1 MKMNQLRKGIAVGTD
16 DYSKVIYDKCYF
28 VDKTSLIKD
37 VFAQNKSE
45 VLLISRPRRFG
56 KTLTMSMFYH
66 FLSINHNKPEDLS
79 SHVELFKDTKIF
91 ADQEF
96 CQKFMGQY
104 PVIFLSLKNVEGL
117 TFEGAFI
124 ELAKVVFELASKFT
138 FLIESKNLSNLE
150 KEQYVK
156 LIDTKLQESLP
167 TVQTSSLIKSSLLQ
181 LTQLLYKHYNKKAIV
196 LIDEYDVPLAKAS
209 VRGYYNQMV
218 DVIRGM
224 LGSVLKTNTCLEKAV
239 LTGCLRVSKESIF
252 TGLNNISVNT
262 VFSRDVELA
271 TGVGFT
277 KDETIDML
285 DYYGLSS
292 FNNIVKEWYDGY
304 NFANHEMF
312 CAWDVVKFCAEAI
325 RLENCQ
331 DMIPQN
337 YWVNTSSNDLI
348 NQFLGFLTEK
358 DAQDMQT
365 LVDGGTISK
374 KIRETLNH
382 EDLKEHQS
390 DDFWSMLLYTGY
402 LTVVKPSDFDVASSE
417 LQLTIPNKSI
427 RSCFIEKIQEFFTH
441 DKTQVQKANT
451 ILTCIFNADAKQ
463 LRLAINDALAK
474 FISFRDVST
483 NAPKEYYYHGFL
495 NGVFSTQTGHLMNY
509 ASNQES
515 GDGYPDITFSSIDER
530 ISVVLEL
537 KYTKDKK
544 LCLQEAQAALAQ
556 IEAKNY
562 CENLVIPGIT
572 QKIYAYG
579 ISFNKKSCLV
589 LFKEYAIDVKDSQI
603 G

>member
-16 DYSKVIYDKCYF
+16 DYSKVIYDNCYF

-79 SHVELFKDTKIF
+79 SHVELFKDTQIYQ
-91 ADQEF
+91 DREF
-96 CQKFMGQY
+96 CQQYMGHY
-104 PVIFLSLKNVEGL
+104 PVIFLSLKSVEGIN
-117 TFEGAFI
+117 FETAYQKLAEIIYGLVDSQFRFLLQSN
-124 ELAKVVFELASKFT
+124 ELSDGNKRDLQY
-138 FLIESKNLSNLE
+138 LLDLDNLE
-150 KEQYVK
+150 KVSSSVK
-156 LIDTKLQESLP
+156 LQFSLQ
-167 TVQTSSLIKSSLLQ
+167 K
-181 LTQLLYKHYNKKAIV
+181 LTQFLYQHYGKKAIV

-224 LGSVLKTNTCLEKAV
+224 LGNVLKTNTYLEKAV

-331 DMIPQN
+331 DMLPQN
-337 YWVNTSSNDLI
+337 YWINTSSNDLI
-348 NQFLGFLTEK
+348 YQFLGYLTK
-358 DAQDMQT
+358 QDAVDMQT

-374 KIRETLNH
+374 KIRETLNY
-382 EDLKEHQS
+382 EDLKQHES

-402 LTVVKPSDFDVASSE
+402 LTVAGHSNFDVASSE
-417 LQLTIPNKSI
+417 LNLRIPNKSI
-427 RSCFIEKIQEFFTH
+427 RNCFKEKIQDYFT
-441 DKTQVQKANT
+441 KAPTQVQKAT
-451 ILTCIFNADAKQ
+451 KILQSIFNADAEQ
-463 LRLAINDALAK
+463 LRVDIEDALAK
-474 FISFRDVST
+474 FISVRDFST
-483 NAPKEYYYHGFL
+483 KAPKEYYYHGFL
-495 NGVFSTQTGHLMNY
+495 NSVFSTQCEHLRNY
-509 ASNQES
+509 ASNQEA
-515 GDGYPDITFSSIDER
+515 GNGYSDITFLSKDSLLG
-530 ISVVLEL
+530 VVLEL
-537 KYTKDKK
+537 KYTDDENELIPTAK
-544 LCLQEAQAALAQ
+544 AALKQ
-556 IEAKNY
+556 IDEKHYIEAFKKNGFT
-562 CENLVIPGIT
+562 EKV
-572 QKIYAYG
+572 YALG
-579 ISFNKKSCLV
+579 LSFSKKSCAV
-589 LFKEYAIDVKDSQI
+589 SFKEFKIDVED
-603 G
+603 

>member
-1 MKMNQLRKGIAVGTD
+1 MNQLRKGIAAGTD

-79 SHVELFKDTKIF
+79 SHVELFKDTQIYQ
-91 ADQEF
+91 DREF
-96 CQKFMGQY
+96 CQQYMGHY
-104 PVIFLSLKNVEGL
+104 PVIFLSLKSVEGIN
-117 TFEGAFI
+117 FETAYQKLAEIIYGLVDSQFRFLLQSN
-124 ELAKVVFELASKFT
+124 ELSDGNKRDLQY
-138 FLIESKNLSNLE
+138 LLDLDNLE
-150 KEQYVK
+150 KVSSSVK
-156 LIDTKLQESLP
+156 LQFSLQ
-167 TVQTSSLIKSSLLQ
+167 K
-181 LTQLLYKHYNKKAIV
+181 LTQFLYQHYGKKAIV

-224 LGSVLKTNTCLEKAV
+224 LGNVLKTNTYLKKAV

-262 VFSRDVELA
+262 VFSRDVVLA

-337 YWVNTSSNDLI
+337 YWINTSSNDLI
-348 NQFLGFLTEK
+348 YQFLGYLTEQ
-358 DAQDMQT
+358 DAVDMQT

-374 KIRETLNH
+374 KIRETLNY
-382 EDLKEHQS
+382 EDLKQHES

-402 LTVVKPSDFDVASSE
+402 LTVAGHSNFDVASSE
-417 LQLTIPNKSI
+417 LNLRIPNKSI
-427 RSCFIEKIQEFFTH
+427 RNCFKEKIQDYFT
-441 DKTQVQKANT
+441 KAPTQVQKAAR
-451 ILTCIFNADAKQ
+451 ILECIFNADPKQ

-483 NAPKEYYYHGFL
+483 SAPKEYYYHGFL
-495 NGVFSTQTGHLMNY
+495 NGVFSTQTEHLMNY
-509 ASNQES
+509 VSNPEA
-515 GDGYPDITFSSIDER
+515 GNGYADIIFLSKDSLLG
-530 ISVVLEL
+530 VVLEL
-537 KYTKDKK
+537 KYTADGNELVPTAKV
-544 LCLQEAQAALAQ
+544 ALKQ
-556 IEAKNY
+556 IEEKRYVEVFKKN
-562 CENLVIPGIT
+562 GIT
-572 QKIYAYG
+572 EKVHAFG
-579 ISFNKKSCLV
+579 ISFNHKSCFAA
-589 LFKEYAIDVKDSQI
+589 FKEYQI
-603 G
+603 ETES

>member
-1 MKMNQLRKGIAVGTD
+1 MNQLRKGIAVGTD
-16 DYSKVIYDKCYF
+16 DYSKVIYDNCYF

-56 KTLTMSMFYH
+56 KTLTISMFYH

-79 SHVELFKDTKIF
+79 SHVELFKDTQIYQ
-91 ADQEF
+91 DREF
-96 CQKFMGQY
+96 CQQYMGHY
-104 PVIFLSLKNVEGL
+104 PVIFLSLKSVEGIN
-117 TFEGAFI
+117 FETAYQKLAEIIYGLVDSQFRFLLQSN
-124 ELAKVVFELASKFT
+124 ELSDGNKRDLQY
-138 FLIESKNLSNLE
+138 LLDLDNLE
-150 KEQYVK
+150 KVSSSVK
-156 LIDTKLQESLP
+156 LQFSLQ
-167 TVQTSSLIKSSLLQ
+167 K
-181 LTQLLYKHYNKKAIV
+181 LTQFLYQHYGKKAIV

-224 LGSVLKTNTCLEKAV
+224 LGNVLKTNTYLEKAV

-262 VFSRDVELA
+262 VFSRDEELA

-304 NFANHEMF
+304 NLANHEMF

-331 DMIPQN
+331 DMLPQN
-337 YWVNTSSNDLI
+337 YWINTSSNDLI
-348 NQFLGFLTEK
+348 YQFLGYLTK
-358 DAQDMQT
+358 QDAVDMQT

-382 EDLKEHQS
+382 EDLKEHRS

-402 LTVVKPSDFDVASSE
+402 LTVAGHSNFDVASSE
-417 LQLTIPNKSI
+417 LNLRIPNKSI
-427 RSCFIEKIQEFFTH
+427 RNCFKEKIQDYFT
-441 DKTQVQKANT
+441 KAPTQVQKAAR
-451 ILTCIFNADAKQ
+451 ILECIFNADPKQ

-483 NAPKEYYYHGFL
+483 SAPKEYYYHGFL
-495 NGVFSTQTGHLMNY
+495 NGVFSTQTEHLMNY
-509 ASNQES
+509 VSNPEA
-515 GDGYPDITFSSIDER
+515 GNGYADIIFLSKDSLLG
-530 ISVVLEL
+530 VVLEL
-537 KYTKDKK
+537 KYTADGNELVPTAKV
-544 LCLQEAQAALAQ
+544 ALKQ
-556 IEAKNY
+556 IEEKRYVEVFKKN
-562 CENLVIPGIT
+562 GIT
-572 QKIYAYG
+572 EKVHAFG
-579 ISFNKKSCLV
+579 ISFNHKSCFAA
-589 LFKEYAIDVKDSQI
+589 FKEYQI
-603 G
+603 ETES

>member
-1 MKMNQLRKGIAVGTD
+1 MNQLRKGIAAGTD

-66 FLSINHNKPEDLS
+66 FLSINYNKPEDLS

-96 CQKFMGQY
+96 CQQYMGHY
-104 PVIFLSLKNVEGL
+104 PVIFLSLKSVEGIN
-117 TFEGAFI
+117 FETAYQK
-124 ELAKVVFELASKFT
+124 LAEVIYGLVDSQFR
-138 FLIESKNLSNLE
+138 FLLQSNKLSDGNKRDLQYLLDLDNLE
-150 KEQYVK
+150 KVSSSVK
-156 LIDTKLQESLP
+156 LQFSLQ
-167 TVQTSSLIKSSLLQ
+167 K
-181 LTQLLYKHYNKKAIV
+181 LTQFLYQHYGKKAIV

-224 LGSVLKTNTCLEKAV
+224 LGNVLKTNTYLKKAV

-331 DMIPQN
+331 DMLPQN
-337 YWVNTSSNDLI
+337 YWINTSSNDLI
-348 NQFLGFLTEK
+348 YQFLGYLTK
-358 DAQDMQT
+358 QDAVDMQT

-382 EDLKEHQS
+382 EDLKEHRS

-402 LTVVKPSDFDVASSE
+402 LTVAGHSNFDVASSE
-417 LQLTIPNKSI
+417 LNLRIPNKSI
-427 RSCFIEKIQEFFTH
+427 RNCFKEKIQDYFT
-441 DKTQVQKANT
+441 KAPTQVQKAAR
-451 ILTCIFNADAKQ
+451 ILECIFNADPKQ

-483 NAPKEYYYHGFL
+483 SAPKEYYYHGFL
-495 NGVFSTQTGHLMNY
+495 NGVFSTQTEHLMNY
-509 ASNQES
+509 VSNPEA
-515 GDGYPDITFSSIDER
+515 GNGYADIIFLSKDSLLG
-530 ISVVLEL
+530 VVLEL
-537 KYTKDKK
+537 KYTADGNELVPTAKV
-544 LCLQEAQAALAQ
+544 ALKQ
-556 IEAKNY
+556 IEEKRYVEVFKKN
-562 CENLVIPGIT
+562 GIT
-572 QKIYAYG
+572 EKVHAFG
-579 ISFNKKSCLV
+579 ISFNHKSCFAA
-589 LFKEYAIDVKDSQI
+589 FKEYQI
-603 G
+603 ETES

>member
-1 MKMNQLRKGIAVGTD
+1 MNQLRKGIAAGTD

-96 CQKFMGQY
+96 CQQYMGHY
-104 PVIFLSLKNVEGL
+104 PVIFLSLKSVEGIN
-117 TFEGAFI
+117 FETAYQKLAEIIYGLVDSQFRFLLQSN
-124 ELAKVVFELASKFT
+124 ELSDGNKRDLQY
-138 FLIESKNLSNLE
+138 LLDLDNLE
-150 KEQYVK
+150 KVSSSVK
-156 LIDTKLQESLP
+156 LQFSLQ
-167 TVQTSSLIKSSLLQ
+167 K
-181 LTQLLYKHYNKKAIV
+181 LTQFLYQHYGKKAIV

-209 VRGYYNQMV
+209 VHGYYAQMV

-224 LGSVLKTNTCLEKAV
+224 LGNVLKTNTYLKKAV

-304 NFANHEMF
+304 NLANHEMF

-331 DMIPQN
+331 DMLPQN
-337 YWVNTSSNDLI
+337 YWINTSSNDLI
-348 NQFLGFLTEK
+348 YQFLGYLTK
-358 DAQDMQT
+358 QDAVDMQT

-374 KIRETLNH
+374 KIRETLNY
-382 EDLKEHQS
+382 EDLKQHES

-402 LTVVKPSDFDVASSE
+402 LTVAGHSNFDVASSE
-417 LQLTIPNKSI
+417 LNLRIPNKSI
-427 RSCFIEKIQEFFTH
+427 RNCFKEKIQDYFT
-441 DKTQVQKANT
+441 KAPPQVQKAAK
-451 ILTCIFNADAKQ
+451 ILQSVFNADAEQ
-463 LRLAINDALAK
+463 LRVDIEDALAK
-474 FISFRDVST
+474 FISVRDFST
-483 NAPKEYYYHGFL
+483 NAPKEYYYHAFL
-495 NGVFSTQTGHLMNY
+495 NGVFSTQEGVFKRYT
-509 ASNQES
+509 SNQEA
-515 GDGYPDITFSSIDER
+515 GNGYSDITILSKDSRTGYI
-530 ISVVLEL
+530 LEL
-537 KYTKDKK
+537 KYTNDENYLVKESKK
-544 LCLQEAQAALAQ
+544 ALTQ
-556 IEAKNY
+556 IEEQKY
-562 CENLVIPGIT
+562 LEPFRLRGIT
-572 QKIYAYG
+572 KKVYG
-579 ISFNKKSCLV
+579 FGICFSGKSCFV
-589 LFKEYAIDVKDSQI
+589 SVKEYLINIDNEE
-603 G
+603 

>member
-1 MKMNQLRKGIAVGTD
+1 MNQLRKGIAAGTD

-96 CQKFMGQY
+96 CQQYMGHY
-104 PVIFLSLKNVEGL
+104 PVIFLSLKSVEGIN
-117 TFEGAFI
+117 FETAYQKLAEIIYGLVDSQFRFLLQSN
-124 ELAKVVFELASKFT
+124 ELSDGNKRDLQY
-138 FLIESKNLSNLE
+138 LLDLDNLE
-150 KEQYVK
+150 KVSSSVK
-156 LIDTKLQESLP
+156 LQFSLQ
-167 TVQTSSLIKSSLLQ
+167 K
-181 LTQLLYKHYNKKAIV
+181 LTQFLYQHYGKKAIV

-224 LGSVLKTNTCLEKAV
+224 LGNVLKTNTYLKKAV

-304 NFANHEMF
+304 NLANHEMF

-331 DMIPQN
+331 DMLPQN
-337 YWVNTSSNDLI
+337 YWINTSSNDLI
-348 NQFLGFLTEK
+348 YQFLGYLTK
-358 DAQDMQT
+358 QDAVDMQT

-374 KIRETLNH
+374 KIRETLNY
-382 EDLKEHQS
+382 EDLKQHES

-402 LTVVKPSDFDVASSE
+402 LTVAGHSNFDVASSE
-417 LQLTIPNKSI
+417 LNLRIPNKSI
-427 RSCFIEKIQEFFTH
+427 RNCFKEKIQDYFT
-441 DKTQVQKANT
+441 KAPTQVQKAAR
-451 ILTCIFNADAKQ
+451 ILECIFNADPKQ

-483 NAPKEYYYHGFL
+483 SAPKEYYYHGFL
-495 NGVFSTQTGHLMNY
+495 NGVFSTQTEHLMNY
-509 ASNQES
+509 VSNPEA
-515 GDGYPDITFSSIDER
+515 GNGYADIIFLSKDSLLG
-530 ISVVLEL
+530 VVLEL
-537 KYTKDKK
+537 KYTADGNELVPTAKV
-544 LCLQEAQAALAQ
+544 ALKQ
-556 IEAKNY
+556 IEEKRYVEVFKKN
-562 CENLVIPGIT
+562 GIT
-572 QKIYAYG
+572 EKVHAFG
-579 ISFNKKSCLV
+579 ISFNHKSCFAA
-589 LFKEYAIDVKDSQI
+589 FKEYQI
-603 G
+603 ETES

>member
-1 MKMNQLRKGIAVGTD
+1 MNQLRKRIAIGID
-16 DYSKVIYDKCYF
+16 DYSKIIDNKGYF
-28 VDKTSLIKD
+28 VDKTSLIKS
-37 VFAQNKSE
+37 VFAKNINE

-66 FLSINHNKPEDLS
+66 FLSIKHDNPNDLTRQQ
-79 SHVELFKDTKIF
+79 ELFKDTQIYQ
-91 ADQEF
+91 DTEF
-96 CQKFMGQY
+96 CQQYMGHY
-104 PVIFLSLKNVEGL
+104 PVIFLSLKSVEGIN
-117 TFEGAFI
+117 FETAYQKLAEIIYGLVDSQFRFLLQSN
-124 ELAKVVFELASKFT
+124 ELSDGNKRDLQY
-138 FLIESKNLSNLE
+138 LLDLDNLE
-150 KEQYVK
+150 KVSSSVK
-156 LIDTKLQESLP
+156 LQFSLQKL
-167 TVQTSSLIKSSLLQ
+167 TRF
-181 LTQLLYKHYNKKAIV
+181 LYQHYGKKAIV

-209 VRGYYNQMV
+209 VRGYYNQMI

-224 LGSVLKTNTCLEKAV
+224 LGSVLKTNTYLEKAV

-292 FNNIVKEWYDGY
+292 FNNTVKEWYDGY

-312 CAWDVVKFCAEAI
+312 CAWDVVKFCSEAI
-325 RLENCQ
+325 NLADSQ
-331 DMIPQN
+331 KMLPQN

-358 DAQDMQT
+358 DAEDMQT

-382 EDLKEHQS
+382 EDLKEHRS

-427 RSCFIEKIQEFFTH
+427 RSCFIEKIQDYFT
-441 DKTQVQKANT
+441 KAPTQVQKAAR
-451 ILTCIFNADAKQ
+451 ILECIFNADPEQ

-474 FISFRDVST
+474 FVSFRDIST
-483 NAPKEYYYHGFL
+483 KAPKEYYYHGFL
-495 NGVFSTQTGHLMNY
+495 NGVFSTQCEHLKNY
-509 ASNQES
+509 ASNQEA
-515 GDGYPDITFSSIDER
+515 GNGYSDITFLSKDSYLG
-530 ISVVLEL
+530 VVLEL
-537 KYTKDKK
+537 KYTDDENELIPTAK
-544 LCLQEAQAALAQ
+544 AALKQ
-556 IEAKNY
+556 IDDKHYIEAFKKNGFT
-562 CENLVIPGIT
+562 EKV
-572 QKIYAYG
+572 YALG
-579 ISFNKKSCLV
+579 LSFSKKSCAV
-589 LFKEYAIDVKDSQI
+589 SFKEFKIEVED
-603 G
+603 

>member
-1 MKMNQLRKGIAVGTD
+1 MNQLRKGIAVGTD

-167 TVQTSSLIKSSLLQ
+167 TVQTNSLIKSSLLQ

-271 TGVGFT
+271 TGIGFT

-304 NFANHEMF
+304 NFANYEMF
-312 CAWDVVKFCAEAI
+312 CAWDVVNFCSEAI
-325 RLENCQ
+325 NLADSQ
-331 DMIPQN
+331 KMLPQN

-348 NQFLGFLTEK
+348 NQFLGLLTKK
-358 DAQDMQT
+358 DAEDMQT
-365 LVDGGTISK
+365 LVDGGTVSK
-374 KIRETLNH
+374 KIREILNH
-382 EDLKEHQS
+382 EDLKEHRS

-463 LRLAINDALAK
+463 LRLAINNALAK

-515 GDGYPDITFSSIDER
+515 GEGYPDITFSSIDER

-544 LCLQEAQAALAQ
+544 LCLQEAQVALAQ

-562 CENLVIPGIT
+562 CENLVFPGIT

-589 LFKEYAIDVKDSQI
+589 LLKEYAIDVKDSQI

>member
-1 MKMNQLRKGIAVGTD
+1 MNQLRKGIAVGTD
-16 DYSKVIYDKCYF
+16 DYSKVIYDNCYF

-79 SHVELFKDTKIF
+79 SHVELFKDTQIYQ
-91 ADQEF
+91 DREF
-96 CQKFMGQY
+96 CQQYMGHY
-104 PVIFLSLKNVEGL
+104 PVIFLSLKSVEGIN
-117 TFEGAFI
+117 FETAYQKLAEIIYGLVDSQFRFLLQSN
-124 ELAKVVFELASKFT
+124 ELSDGNKRDLQY
-138 FLIESKNLSNLE
+138 LLDLDNLE
-150 KEQYVK
+150 KVSSSVK
-156 LIDTKLQESLP
+156 LQFSLQ
-167 TVQTSSLIKSSLLQ
+167 K
-181 LTQLLYKHYNKKAIV
+181 LTQFLYQHYGKKAIV

-224 LGSVLKTNTCLEKAV
+224 LGNVLKTNTYLKKAV

-304 NFANHEMF
+304 NLANHEMF

-331 DMIPQN
+331 DMLPQN
-337 YWVNTSSNDLI
+337 YWINTSSNDLI
-348 NQFLGFLTEK
+348 YQFLGYLTK
-358 DAQDMQT
+358 QDAVDMQT

-374 KIRETLNH
+374 KIRETLNY
-382 EDLKEHQS
+382 EDLKQHES

-402 LTVVKPSDFDVASSE
+402 LTVAGHSNFDVASSE
-417 LQLTIPNKSI
+417 LNLRIPNKSI
-427 RSCFIEKIQEFFTH
+427 RNCFKEKIQDYFT
-441 DKTQVQKANT
+441 KAPPQVQKAAK
-451 ILTCIFNADAKQ
+451 ILQSVFNADAEQ
-463 LRLAINDALAK
+463 LRVDIEDALAK
-474 FISFRDVST
+474 FISVRDFST
-483 NAPKEYYYHGFL
+483 KAPKEYYYHGFL
-495 NGVFSTQTGHLMNY
+495 NSVFSTQCEHLRNY
-509 ASNQES
+509 ASNQEA
-515 GDGYPDITFSSIDER
+515 GNGYSDITFLSKDSLLG
-530 ISVVLEL
+530 VVLEL
-537 KYTKDKK
+537 KYTDDENELIPTAK
-544 LCLQEAQAALAQ
+544 AALKQ
-556 IEAKNY
+556 IDEKHYIEAFKKNGFT
-562 CENLVIPGIT
+562 EKV
-572 QKIYAYG
+572 YALG
-579 ISFNKKSCLV
+579 LSFSKKSCAV
-589 LFKEYAIDVKDSQI
+589 SFKEFKIDVED
-603 G
+603 

>member
-1 MKMNQLRKGIAVGTD
+1 MNQLRKGIAAGTD

-79 SHVELFKDTKIF
+79 SHVELFKDTQIYQ
-91 ADQEF
+91 DREF
-96 CQKFMGQY
+96 CQQYMGHY
-104 PVIFLSLKNVEGL
+104 PVIFLSLKSVEGIN
-117 TFEGAFI
+117 FETAYQK
-124 ELAKVVFELASKFT
+124 LAEVIYGLVDSQFR
-138 FLIESKNLSNLE
+138 FLLQSNKLSDGNKRDLQYLLDLDNLE
-150 KEQYVK
+150 KVSSSVK
-156 LIDTKLQESLP
+156 LQFSLQ
-167 TVQTSSLIKSSLLQ
+167 K
-181 LTQLLYKHYNKKAIV
+181 LTQFLYQHYGKKAIV

-224 LGSVLKTNTCLEKAV
+224 LGNVLKTNTYLKKAV

-312 CAWDVVKFCAEAI
+312 CAWDVVKFCSEAI
-325 RLENCQ
+325 DLADSQ
-331 DMIPQN
+331 KMLPQN
-337 YWVNTSSNDLI
+337 YWINTSSNDLI
-348 NQFLGFLTEK
+348 YQFLGYLTEQ
-358 DAQDMQT
+358 DAVDMQT

-374 KIRETLNH
+374 KIRETLNY
-382 EDLKEHQS
+382 EDLKQHES

-402 LTVVKPSDFDVASSE
+402 LTVAGHSNFDVASSE
-417 LQLTIPNKSI
+417 LNLRIPNKSI
-427 RSCFIEKIQEFFTH
+427 RNCFKEKIQDYFT
-441 DKTQVQKANT
+441 KAPTQVQKAAR
-451 ILTCIFNADAKQ
+451 ILECIFNADPKQ

-483 NAPKEYYYHGFL
+483 SAPKEYYYHGFL
-495 NGVFSTQTGHLMNY
+495 NGVFSTQTEHLMNY
-509 ASNQES
+509 VSNPEA
-515 GDGYPDITFSSIDER
+515 GNGYADIIFLSKDSLLG
-530 ISVVLEL
+530 VVLEL
-537 KYTKDKK
+537 KYTADGNELVPTAKV
-544 LCLQEAQAALAQ
+544 ALKQ
-556 IEAKNY
+556 IEEKRYVEVFKKN
-562 CENLVIPGIT
+562 GIT
-572 QKIYAYG
+572 EKVHAFG
-579 ISFNKKSCLV
+579 ISFNHKSCFAA
-589 LFKEYAIDVKDSQI
+589 FKEYQI
-603 G
+603 ETES

>member
-1 MKMNQLRKGIAVGTD
+1 MNQLRKGIAVGTD

-96 CQKFMGQY
+96 CQQYMGHY
-104 PVIFLSLKNVEGL
+104 PVIFLSLKSVEGIN
-117 TFEGAFI
+117 FETAYQKLAEIIYGLVDSQFRFLLQSN
-124 ELAKVVFELASKFT
+124 ELSDGNKRDLQY
-138 FLIESKNLSNLE
+138 LLDLDNLE
-150 KEQYVK
+150 KVSSSVK
-156 LIDTKLQESLP
+156 LQFSLQ
-167 TVQTSSLIKSSLLQ
+167 K
-181 LTQLLYKHYNKKAIV
+181 LTQFLYQHYGKKAIV

-224 LGSVLKTNTCLEKAV
+224 LGNVLKTNTYLEKAV

-312 CAWDVVKFCAEAI
+312 CAWDVVNFCAEAI
-325 RLENCQ
+325 GLKNCQ
-331 DMIPQN
+331 DMTPQN

-358 DAQDMQT
+358 DAEDMQT
-365 LVDGGTISK
+365 LVDGGTVSK

-382 EDLKEHQS
+382 EDLKEHRS

-402 LTVVKPSDFDVASSE
+402 LTVVKPTDFDVASSE
-417 LQLTIPNKSI
+417 LNLRIPNKSI
-427 RSCFIEKIQEFFTH
+427 RNCFKEKIQDYFT
-441 DKTQVQKANT
+441 KAPTQVQKAT
-451 ILTCIFNADAKQ
+451 KILQSIFNADAEQ
-463 LRLAINDALAK
+463 LRVDIEDALAK
-474 FISFRDVST
+474 FISVRDFST
-483 NAPKEYYYHGFL
+483 KAPKEYYYHGFL
-495 NGVFSTQTGHLMNY
+495 NSVFSTQCEHLRNY
-509 ASNQES
+509 ASNQEA
-515 GDGYPDITFSSIDER
+515 GNGYSDITFLSKDSLLG
-530 ISVVLEL
+530 VVLEL
-537 KYTKDKK
+537 KYTDDENELIPTAK
-544 LCLQEAQAALAQ
+544 AALKQ
-556 IEAKNY
+556 IDEKHYIEAFKKNGFT
-562 CENLVIPGIT
+562 EKV
-572 QKIYAYG
+572 YALG
-579 ISFNKKSCLV
+579 LSFSKKSCAV
-589 LFKEYAIDVKDSQI
+589 SFKEFKIDVED
-603 G
+603 

>member
-1 MKMNQLRKGIAVGTD
+1 MNQLRKGIAVGTD
-16 DYSKVIYDKCYF
+16 DYSKVIYDNCYF

-96 CQKFMGQY
+96 CQQYMGHY
-104 PVIFLSLKNVEGL
+104 PVIFLSLKSVEGIN
-117 TFEGAFI
+117 FETAYQKLAEIIYGLVDSQFRFLLQSN
-124 ELAKVVFELASKFT
+124 ELSDGNKRDLQY
-138 FLIESKNLSNLE
+138 LLDLDNLE
-150 KEQYVK
+150 KVSSSVK
-156 LIDTKLQESLP
+156 LQFSLQ
-167 TVQTSSLIKSSLLQ
+167 K
-181 LTQLLYKHYNKKAIV
+181 LTQFLYQHYGKKAIV

-224 LGSVLKTNTCLEKAV
+224 LGNVLKTNTYLEKAV

-337 YWVNTSSNDLI
+337 YWINTSSNDLI
-348 NQFLGFLTEK
+348 YQFLGYLTEQ
-358 DAQDMQT
+358 DAVDMQT

-374 KIRETLNH
+374 KIRETLNY
-382 EDLKEHQS
+382 EDLKQHES

-402 LTVVKPSDFDVASSE
+402 LTVAGHSNFDVASSE
-417 LQLTIPNKSI
+417 LNLRIPNKSI
-427 RSCFIEKIQEFFTH
+427 RNCFKEKIQDYFT
-441 DKTQVQKANT
+441 KAPPQVQKAAK
-451 ILTCIFNADAKQ
+451 ILQSVFNADAEQ
-463 LRLAINDALAK
+463 LRVDIEDALAK
-474 FISFRDVST
+474 FISVRDFST
-483 NAPKEYYYHGFL
+483 KAPKEYYYHGFL
-495 NGVFSTQTGHLMNY
+495 NSVFSTQCEHLRNY
-509 ASNQES
+509 ASNQEA
-515 GDGYPDITFSSIDER
+515 GNGYSDITFLSKDSLLG
-530 ISVVLEL
+530 VVLEL
-537 KYTKDKK
+537 KYTDDENELIPTAK
-544 LCLQEAQAALAQ
+544 AALKQ
-556 IEAKNY
+556 IDEKHYIEAFKKNGFT
-562 CENLVIPGIT
+562 EKV
-572 QKIYAYG
+572 YALG
-579 ISFNKKSCLV
+579 LSFSKKSCAV
-589 LFKEYAIDVKDSQI
+589 SFKEFKIDVED
-603 G
+603 

>member
-1 MKMNQLRKGIAVGTD
+1 MNQLRKGIAVGTD

-96 CQKFMGQY
+96 CQQYMGHY
-104 PVIFLSLKNVEGL
+104 PVIFLSLKSVEGIN
-117 TFEGAFI
+117 FETAYQKLAEIIYGLVDSQFRFLLQSN
-124 ELAKVVFELASKFT
+124 ELSDGNKRDLQY
-138 FLIESKNLSNLE
+138 LLDLDNLE
-150 KEQYVK
+150 KVSSSVK
-156 LIDTKLQESLP
+156 LQFSLQ
-167 TVQTSSLIKSSLLQ
+167 K
-181 LTQLLYKHYNKKAIV
+181 LTQFLYQHYGKKAIV

-224 LGSVLKTNTCLEKAV
+224 LGNVLKTNTYLKKAV

-292 FNNIVKEWYDGY
+292 FYNIVKEWYDGY

-312 CAWDVVKFCAEAI
+312 CAWDVVNFCAEAI

-337 YWVNTSSNDLI
+337 YWINTSSNDLI
-348 NQFLGFLTEK
+348 YQFLGYLTEQ
-358 DAQDMQT
+358 DAVDMQT

-374 KIRETLNH
+374 KIRETLNY
-382 EDLKEHQS
+382 EDLKQHES

-402 LTVVKPSDFDVASSE
+402 LTVAGHSNFDVASSE
-417 LQLTIPNKSI
+417 LNLRIPNKSI
-427 RSCFIEKIQEFFTH
+427 RNCFKEKIQDYFT
-441 DKTQVQKANT
+441 KAPTQVQKAAR
-451 ILTCIFNADAKQ
+451 ILECIFNADPKQ

-483 NAPKEYYYHGFL
+483 SAPKEYYYHGFL
-495 NGVFSTQTGHLMNY
+495 NGVFSTQTEHLMNY
-509 ASNQES
+509 VSNPEA
-515 GDGYPDITFSSIDER
+515 GNGYADIIFLSKDSLLG
-530 ISVVLEL
+530 VVLEL
-537 KYTKDKK
+537 KYTADGNELVPTAKV
-544 LCLQEAQAALAQ
+544 ALKQ
-556 IEAKNY
+556 IEEKRYVEVFKKN
-562 CENLVIPGIT
+562 GIT
-572 QKIYAYG
+572 EKVHAFG
-579 ISFNKKSCLV
+579 ISFNHKSCFV
-589 LFKEYAIDVKDSQI
+589 AFKEYQI
-603 G
+603 ETES

>member
-1 MKMNQLRKGIAVGTD
+1 MNQLRKGIAAGTD

-66 FLSINHNKPEDLS
+66 FLSINHNNTEDLS
-79 SHVELFKDTKIF
+79 RHVELFKDTQIYQ
-91 ADQEF
+91 DREF
-96 CQKFMGQY
+96 CQQYMGHY
-104 PVIFLSLKNVEGL
+104 PVIFLSLKSVEGIN
-117 TFEGAFI
+117 FETAYQKLAEIIYGLVDSQFRFLLQSN
-124 ELAKVVFELASKFT
+124 ELSDGNKRDLQY
-138 FLIESKNLSNLE
+138 LLDLDNLE
-150 KEQYVK
+150 KVSSSVK
-156 LIDTKLQESLP
+156 LQFSLQ
-167 TVQTSSLIKSSLLQ
+167 K
-181 LTQLLYKHYNKKAIV
+181 LTQFLYQHYGKKAIV

-224 LGSVLKTNTCLEKAV
+224 LGNVLKTNTYLKKAV

-312 CAWDVVKFCAEAI
+312 CAWDVVKFCSEAI
-325 RLENCQ
+325 DLADSQ
-331 DMIPQN
+331 KMLPQN
-337 YWVNTSSNDLI
+337 YWINTSSNDLI
-348 NQFLGFLTEK
+348 YQFLGYLTEQ
-358 DAQDMQT
+358 DAVDMQT

-374 KIRETLNH
+374 KIRETLNY
-382 EDLKEHQS
+382 EDLKQHES

-402 LTVVKPSDFDVASSE
+402 LTVAGHSNFDVASSE
-417 LQLTIPNKSI
+417 LNLRIPNKSI
-427 RSCFIEKIQEFFTH
+427 RNCFKEKIQDYFT
-441 DKTQVQKANT
+441 KAPTQVQKAAR
-451 ILTCIFNADAKQ
+451 ILECIFNADPKQ

-483 NAPKEYYYHGFL
+483 SAPKEYYYHGFL
-495 NGVFSTQTGHLMNY
+495 NGVFSTQTEHLMNY
-509 ASNQES
+509 VSNPEA
-515 GDGYPDITFSSIDER
+515 GNGYADIIFLSKDSLLG
-530 ISVVLEL
+530 VVLEL
-537 KYTKDKK
+537 KYTADGNELVPTAKV
-544 LCLQEAQAALAQ
+544 ALKQ
-556 IEAKNY
+556 IEEKRYVEVFKKN
-562 CENLVIPGIT
+562 GIT
-572 QKIYAYG
+572 EKVHAFG
-579 ISFNKKSCLV
+579 ISFNHKSCFAA
-589 LFKEYAIDVKDSQI
+589 FKEYQI
-603 G
+603 ETES

>member
-1 MKMNQLRKGIAVGTD
+1 MNQLRKGIAVGTD

-79 SHVELFKDTKIF
+79 SHVELFKDTQIYQ
-91 ADQEF
+91 DREF
-96 CQKFMGQY
+96 CQQYMGHY
-104 PVIFLSLKNVEGL
+104 PVIFLSLKSVEGIN
-117 TFEGAFI
+117 FETAYQKLAEIIYGLVDSQFRFLLQSN
-124 ELAKVVFELASKFT
+124 ELSDGNKRDLQY
-138 FLIESKNLSNLE
+138 LLDLDNLE
-150 KEQYVK
+150 KVSSSVK
-156 LIDTKLQESLP
+156 LQFSLQ
-167 TVQTSSLIKSSLLQ
+167 K
-181 LTQLLYKHYNKKAIV
+181 LTQFLYQHYGKKAIV

-224 LGSVLKTNTCLEKAV
+224 LGNVLKTNTYLEKAV

-271 TGVGFT
+271 TGIGFT

-304 NFANHEMF
+304 NLANHEMF

-331 DMIPQN
+331 DMLPQN
-337 YWVNTSSNDLI
+337 YWINTSSNDLI
-348 NQFLGFLTEK
+348 YQFLGYLTK
-358 DAQDMQT
+358 QDAVDMQT

-374 KIRETLNH
+374 KIRETLNY
-382 EDLKEHQS
+382 EDLKQHES

-402 LTVVKPSDFDVASSE
+402 LTVAGHSNFDVASSE
-417 LQLTIPNKSI
+417 LNLRIPNKSI
-427 RSCFIEKIQEFFTH
+427 RNCFKEKIQDYFT
-441 DKTQVQKANT
+441 KAPPQVQKAAK
-451 ILTCIFNADAKQ
+451 ILQSVFNADAEQ
-463 LRLAINDALAK
+463 LRVDIEDALAK
-474 FISFRDVST
+474 FISVRDFST
-483 NAPKEYYYHGFL
+483 KAPKEYYYHGFL
-495 NGVFSTQTGHLMNY
+495 NSVFSTQCEHLRNY
-509 ASNQES
+509 ASNQEA
-515 GDGYPDITFSSIDER
+515 GNGYSDITFLSKDSLLG
-530 ISVVLEL
+530 VVLEL
-537 KYTKDKK
+537 KYTDDENELIPTAK
-544 LCLQEAQAALAQ
+544 AALKQ
-556 IEAKNY
+556 IDEKHYIEAFKKNGFT
-562 CENLVIPGIT
+562 EKV
-572 QKIYAYG
+572 YALG
-579 ISFNKKSCLV
+579 LSFSKKSCAV
-589 LFKEYAIDVKDSQI
+589 SFKEFKIDVED
-603 G
+603 

>member
-1 MKMNQLRKGIAVGTD
+1 MNQLRKGIAVGTD

-66 FLSINHNKPEDLS
+66 FLSINHNNTEDLS
-79 SHVELFKDTKIF
+79 RHVELFKDTKIF

-138 FLIESKNLSNLE
+138 FLTESKNLSNLE

-224 LGSVLKTNTCLEKAV
+224 LGSVLKTNSYLEKAV
-239 LTGCLRVSKESIF
+239 LTGCLRVPQESAF
-252 TGLNNISVNT
+252 SGLNNISVNT
-262 VFSRDVELA
+262 VFSRDVVLA

-304 NFANHEMF
+304 NLANHEMF

-331 DMIPQN
+331 DMLPQN
-337 YWVNTSSNDLI
+337 YWINTSSNDLI
-348 NQFLGFLTEK
+348 YQFLGYLTK
-358 DAQDMQT
+358 QDAVDMQT

-374 KIRETLNH
+374 KIRETLNY
-382 EDLKEHQS
+382 EDLKQHES

-402 LTVVKPSDFDVASSE
+402 LTVAGHSNFDVASSE
-417 LQLTIPNKSI
+417 LNLRIPNKSI
-427 RSCFIEKIQEFFTH
+427 RNCFKEKIQDYFT
-441 DKTQVQKANT
+441 KAPPQVQKAAK
-451 ILTCIFNADAKQ
+451 ILQSVFNADAEQ
-463 LRLAINDALAK
+463 LRVDIEDALAK
-474 FISFRDVST
+474 FISVRDFST
-483 NAPKEYYYHGFL
+483 NAPKEYYYHAFL
-495 NGVFSTQTGHLMNY
+495 NGVFSTQEGVFKRYT
-509 ASNQES
+509 SNQEA
-515 GDGYPDITFSSIDER
+515 GNGYSDITILSKDSRTGYI
-530 ISVVLEL
+530 LEL
-537 KYTKDKK
+537 KYTNDENYLVKESKK
-544 LCLQEAQAALAQ
+544 ALTQ
-556 IEAKNY
+556 IEEQKY
-562 CENLVIPGIT
+562 LEPFRLRGIT
-572 QKIYAYG
+572 KKVYG
-579 ISFNKKSCLV
+579 FGICFSGKSCFV
-589 LFKEYAIDVKDSQI
+589 SVKEYLINIDNEE
-603 G
+603 

>member
-1 MKMNQLRKGIAVGTD
+1 MNQLRKGIAVGTD
-16 DYSKVIYDKCYF
+16 DYSKVIYDNCYF

-104 PVIFLSLKNVEGL
+104 PVIFLSLKPVEGIN
-117 TFEGAFI
+117 FETAYQKLAEI
-124 ELAKVVFELASKFT
+124 IYELVDSQFRFLLQSSK
-138 FLIESKNLSNLE
+138 LSDGNKRDLQYLLDLDNLE
-150 KEQYVK
+150 KVSSSVK
-156 LIDTKLQESLP
+156 LQFSLQKL
-167 TVQTSSLIKSSLLQ
+167 TRF
-181 LTQLLYKHYNKKAIV
+181 LYQHYGKKVIV

-224 LGSVLKTNTCLEKAV
+224 LGNVLKTNIYLEKAV

-337 YWVNTSSNDLI
+337 YWINTSSNDLI
-348 NQFLGFLTEK
+348 YQFLGYLTEQ
-358 DAQDMQT
+358 DAVDMQT

-374 KIRETLNH
+374 KIRETLNY
-382 EDLKEHQS
+382 EDLKQHES

-402 LTVVKPSDFDVASSE
+402 LTVAGHSNFDVASSE
-417 LQLTIPNKSI
+417 LNLRIPNKSI
-427 RSCFIEKIQEFFTH
+427 RNCFKEKIQDYFT
-441 DKTQVQKANT
+441 KAPPQVQKAAK
-451 ILTCIFNADAKQ
+451 ILQSVFNADAEQ
-463 LRLAINDALAK
+463 LRVDIEDALAK
-474 FISFRDVST
+474 FISVRDFST
-483 NAPKEYYYHGFL
+483 NAPKEYYYHAFL
-495 NGVFSTQTGHLMNY
+495 NGVFSTQEGVFKRYT
-509 ASNQES
+509 SNQEA
-515 GDGYPDITFSSIDER
+515 GNGYSDITILSKDSRTGYI
-530 ISVVLEL
+530 LEL
-537 KYTKDKK
+537 KYTNDENYLVKESKK
-544 LCLQEAQAALAQ
+544 ALTQ
-556 IEAKNY
+556 IEEQKY
-562 CENLVIPGIT
+562 LEPFRLRGIT
-572 QKIYAYG
+572 KKVYG
-579 ISFNKKSCLV
+579 FGICFSGKSCFV
-589 LFKEYAIDVKDSQI
+589 SVKEYLINIDNEE
-603 G
+603 

>member
-1 MKMNQLRKGIAVGTD
+1 MNQLRKGIAVGTD
-16 DYSKVIYDKCYF
+16 DYSKVIYDNCYF

-96 CQKFMGQY
+96 CQQYMGHY
-104 PVIFLSLKNVEGL
+104 PVIFLSLKSVEGIN
-117 TFEGAFI
+117 FETAYQKLAEIIYGLVDSQFRFLLQSN
-124 ELAKVVFELASKFT
+124 ELSDGNKRDLQY
-138 FLIESKNLSNLE
+138 LLDLDNLE
-150 KEQYVK
+150 KVSSSVK
-156 LIDTKLQESLP
+156 LQFSLQ
-167 TVQTSSLIKSSLLQ
+167 K
-181 LTQLLYKHYNKKAIV
+181 LTQFLYQHYGKKAIV

-224 LGSVLKTNTCLEKAV
+224 LGSALKTNTCLEKAV

-271 TGVGFT
+271 TGIGFT

-292 FNNIVKEWYDGY
+292 FNNTVKEWYDGY

-312 CAWDVVKFCAEAI
+312 CAWDVVNFCAEAI
-325 RLENCQ
+325 GLKNCQ
-331 DMIPQN
+331 DMTPQN

-374 KIRETLNH
+374 KIRETLNY
-382 EDLKEHQS
+382 EDLKQHES

-402 LTVVKPSDFDVASSE
+402 LTVAGRSNFDVASSE
-417 LQLTIPNKSI
+417 LNLRIPNKSI
-427 RSCFIEKIQEFFTH
+427 RNCFKEKIQDYFT
-441 DKTQVQKANT
+441 KAPPQVQKAAK
-451 ILTCIFNADAKQ
+451 ILQSVFNADAEQ
-463 LRLAINDALAK
+463 LRVDIEDALAK
-474 FISFRDVST
+474 FISVRDFST
-483 NAPKEYYYHGFL
+483 NAPKEYYYHAFL
-495 NGVFSTQTGHLMNY
+495 NGVFSTQEGVFKRYT
-509 ASNQES
+509 SNQEA
-515 GDGYPDITFSSIDER
+515 GNGYSDITILSKDSRTGYI
-530 ISVVLEL
+530 LEL
-537 KYTKDKK
+537 KYTNDENYLVKESKK
-544 LCLQEAQAALAQ
+544 ALTQ
-556 IEAKNY
+556 IEEQKY
-562 CENLVIPGIT
+562 LEPFRLRGIT
-572 QKIYAYG
+572 KKVYG
-579 ISFNKKSCLV
+579 FGICFSGKSCFV
-589 LFKEYAIDVKDSQI
+589 SVKEYLINIDNEE
-603 G
+603 

>member
-1 MKMNQLRKGIAVGTD
+1 MNQLRKGIAVGTD
-16 DYSKVIYDKCYF
+16 DYSKVIYDNCYF
-28 VDKTSLIKD
+28 VDKTSLIKA

-66 FLSINHNKPEDLS
+66 FLSINHNRPEDLL

-104 PVIFLSLKNVEGL
+104 PVIFLSLKEIEGNS
-117 TFEGAFI
+117 FEEVFQR
-124 ELAKVVFELASKFT
+124 LARTIYILV
-138 FLIESKNLSNLE
+138 E
-150 KEQYVK
+150 KEFRFLLESDK
-156 LIDTKLQESLP
+156 LSEENKNDLRCLLNFKLLKK
-167 TVQTSSLIKSSLLQ
+167 TSSKEQIQSSLLL
-181 LTQLLYKHYNKKAIV
+181 LTQFLYQHYGKKAIV

-209 VRGYYNQMV
+209 VRGYYNEMV

-224 LGSVLKTNTCLEKAV
+224 LGSVLKTNTCLKKAV

-262 VFSRDVELA
+262 VFSRNEELA
-271 TGVGFT
+271 TGIGFT

-312 CAWDVVKFCAEAI
+312 CAWDVVKFCSEAI
-325 RLENCQ
+325 DLADSQ
-331 DMIPQN
+331 KMLPQN
-337 YWVNTSSNDLI
+337 YWINTSSNDLI
-348 NQFLGFLTEK
+348 YQFLGYLTEQ
-358 DAQDMQT
+358 DAVDMQT

-374 KIRETLNH
+374 KIRETLNY
-382 EDLKEHQS
+382 EDLKHHES

-427 RSCFIEKIQEFFTH
+427 RSCFIEKIQDYFT
-441 DKTQVQKANT
+441 KAPTQVQKAAR
-451 ILTCIFNADAKQ
+451 ILECIFNADPKQ

-474 FISFRDVST
+474 FISFRDIST
-483 NAPKEYYYHGFL
+483 SAPKEYYYHGFL
-495 NGVFSTQTGHLMNY
+495 NGVFSTQTEHLMNY
-509 ASNQES
+509 VSNPEA
-515 GDGYPDITFSSIDER
+515 GNGYADIIFLSKDSLLG
-530 ISVVLEL
+530 VVLEL
-537 KYTKDKK
+537 KYTADGNELVPTAKV
-544 LCLQEAQAALAQ
+544 ALKQ
-556 IEAKNY
+556 IEEKRYVEVFKKN
-562 CENLVIPGIT
+562 GIT
-572 QKIYAYG
+572 EKVYAFG
-579 ISFNKKSCLV
+579 ISFNQKSCFAA
-589 LFKEYAIDVKDSQI
+589 FKEYQI
-603 G
+603 ETES

>member
-96 CQKFMGQY
+96 CQQYMGHY
-104 PVIFLSLKNVEGL
+104 PVIFLSLKSVEGIN
-117 TFEGAFI
+117 FETAYQK
-124 ELAKVVFELASKFT
+124 LAEVIYGLVDSQFR
-138 FLIESKNLSNLE
+138 FLLQSNKLSDGNKRDLQYLLDLDNLE
-150 KEQYVK
+150 KVSSSVK
-156 LIDTKLQESLP
+156 LQFSLQ
-167 TVQTSSLIKSSLLQ
+167 K
-181 LTQLLYKHYNKKAIV
+181 LTQFLYQHYGKKAIV

-224 LGSVLKTNTCLEKAV
+224 LGNVLKTNTYLKKAV

-304 NFANHEMF
+304 NLANHEMF

-331 DMIPQN
+331 DMLPQN
-337 YWVNTSSNDLI
+337 YWINTSSNDLI
-348 NQFLGFLTEK
+348 YQFLGYLTK
-358 DAQDMQT
+358 QDAVDMQT

-374 KIRETLNH
+374 KIRETLNY
-382 EDLKEHQS
+382 EDLKQHES

-402 LTVVKPSDFDVASSE
+402 LTVAGHSNFDVASSE
-417 LQLTIPNKSI
+417 LNLRIPNKSI
-427 RSCFIEKIQEFFTH
+427 RNCFKEKIQDYFT
-441 DKTQVQKANT
+441 KAPTQVQKAAR
-451 ILTCIFNADAKQ
+451 ILECIFNADPKQ

-483 NAPKEYYYHGFL
+483 SAPKEYYYHGFL
-495 NGVFSTQTGHLMNY
+495 NGVFSTQTEHLMNY
-509 ASNQES
+509 VSNPEA
-515 GDGYPDITFSSIDER
+515 GNGYADIIFLSKDSLLG
-530 ISVVLEL
+530 VVLEL
-537 KYTKDKK
+537 KYTADGNELVPTAKV
-544 LCLQEAQAALAQ
+544 ALKQ
-556 IEAKNY
+556 IEEKRYVEVFKKN
-562 CENLVIPGIT
+562 GIT
-572 QKIYAYG
+572 EKVHAFG
-579 ISFNKKSCLV
+579 ISFNHKSCFAA
-589 LFKEYAIDVKDSQI
+589 FKEYQI
-603 G
+603 ETES

>member
-1 MKMNQLRKGIAVGTD
+1 MNQLRKGIAAGTD

-66 FLSINHNKPEDLS
+66 FLSINYNKPEDLS

-96 CQKFMGQY
+96 CQQYMGHY
-104 PVIFLSLKNVEGL
+104 PVIFLSLKSVEGIN
-117 TFEGAFI
+117 FETAYQK
-124 ELAKVVFELASKFT
+124 LAEVIYGLVDSQFR
-138 FLIESKNLSNLE
+138 FLLQSNKLSDGNKRDLQYLLDLDNLE
-150 KEQYVK
+150 KVSSSVK
-156 LIDTKLQESLP
+156 LQFSLQ
-167 TVQTSSLIKSSLLQ
+167 K
-181 LTQLLYKHYNKKAIV
+181 LTQFLYQHYGKKAIV

-224 LGSVLKTNTCLEKAV
+224 LGNVLKTNTYLKKAV

-304 NFANHEMF
+304 NLANHEMF

-331 DMIPQN
+331 DMLPQN
-337 YWVNTSSNDLI
+337 YWINTSSNDLI
-348 NQFLGFLTEK
+348 YQFLGYLTK
-358 DAQDMQT
+358 QDAVDMQT

-374 KIRETLNH
+374 KIRETLNY
-382 EDLKEHQS
+382 EDLKQHES

-402 LTVVKPSDFDVASSE
+402 LTVAGHSNFDVASSE
-417 LQLTIPNKSI
+417 LNLRIPNKSI
-427 RSCFIEKIQEFFTH
+427 RNCFKEKIQDYFT
-441 DKTQVQKANT
+441 KAPTQVQKAAR
-451 ILTCIFNADAKQ
+451 ILECIFNADPKQ

-483 NAPKEYYYHGFL
+483 SAPKEYYYHGFL
-495 NGVFSTQTGHLMNY
+495 NGVFSTQTEHLMNY
-509 ASNQES
+509 VSNPEA
-515 GDGYPDITFSSIDER
+515 GNGYADIIFLSKDSLLG
-530 ISVVLEL
+530 VVLEL
-537 KYTKDKK
+537 KYTADGNELVPTAKV
-544 LCLQEAQAALAQ
+544 ALKQ
-556 IEAKNY
+556 IEEKRYVEVFKKN
-562 CENLVIPGIT
+562 GIT
-572 QKIYAYG
+572 EKVHAFG
-579 ISFNKKSCLV
+579 ISFNHKSCFAA
-589 LFKEYAIDVKDSQI
+589 FKEYQI
-603 G
+603 ETES

>member
-1 MKMNQLRKGIAVGTD
+1 MNQLRKGIAVGTD
-16 DYSKVIYDKCYF
+16 DYSKVIYENCYF

-79 SHVELFKDTKIF
+79 SHVELFKDTQIYQ
-91 ADQEF
+91 DREF
-96 CQKFMGQY
+96 CQQYMGHY
-104 PVIFLSLKNVEGL
+104 PVIFLSLKSVEGIN
-117 TFEGAFI
+117 FETAYQKLAEIIYGLVDSQFRFLLQSN
-124 ELAKVVFELASKFT
+124 ELSDGNKRDLQY
-138 FLIESKNLSNLE
+138 LLDLDNLE
-150 KEQYVK
+150 KVSSSVK
-156 LIDTKLQESLP
+156 LQFSLQ
-167 TVQTSSLIKSSLLQ
+167 K
-181 LTQLLYKHYNKKAIV
+181 LTQFLYQHYGKKAIV

-224 LGSVLKTNTCLEKAV
+224 LGNVLKTNTYLKKAV

-337 YWVNTSSNDLI
+337 YWINTSSNDLI
-348 NQFLGFLTEK
+348 YQFLGYLTEQ
-358 DAQDMQT
+358 DAVDMQT

-374 KIRETLNH
+374 KIRENLNY
-382 EDLKEHQS
+382 EDLKQHES

-402 LTVVKPSDFDVASSE
+402 LTVAGHSNFDVASSE
-417 LQLTIPNKSI
+417 LNLRIPNKSI
-427 RSCFIEKIQEFFTH
+427 RNCFKEKIQDYFT
-441 DKTQVQKANT
+441 KAPTQVQKAAR
-451 ILTCIFNADAKQ
+451 ILECIFNADPKQ

-483 NAPKEYYYHGFL
+483 SAPKEYYYHGFL
-495 NGVFSTQTGHLMNY
+495 NGVFSTQTEHLMNY
-509 ASNQES
+509 ASNQEA
-515 GDGYPDITFSSIDER
+515 GNGYSDITFLSKDSFLG
-530 ISVVLEL
+530 VVLEL
-537 KYTKDKK
+537 KYTDNENELIPTAKAALKQIDDKHYIEAFKKNGFTEKVYALGLSFSKK
-544 LCLQEAQAALAQ
+544 LCA
-556 IEAKNY
+556 
-562 CENLVIPGIT
+562 V
-572 QKIYAYG
+572 
-579 ISFNKKSCLV
+579 S
-589 LFKEYAIDVKDSQI
+589 FKEFKIDVED
-603 G
+603 

>member
-1 MKMNQLRKGIAVGTD
+1 MNQLRKGIAVGTD
-16 DYSKVIYDKCYF
+16 DYSKVIYDNCYF

-79 SHVELFKDTKIF
+79 RHVELFKDTKIF

-104 PVIFLSLKNVEGL
+104 PVIFLSLKPVEGIN
-117 TFEGAFI
+117 FETAYQKLAEI
-124 ELAKVVFELASKFT
+124 IYELVDSQFRFLLQSSK
-138 FLIESKNLSNLE
+138 LSDGNKRDLQYLLDLDNLE
-150 KEQYVK
+150 KVSSSVK
-156 LIDTKLQESLP
+156 LQFSLQ
-167 TVQTSSLIKSSLLQ
+167 K
-181 LTQLLYKHYNKKAIV
+181 LTQFLYQHYGKKAIV

-224 LGSVLKTNTCLEKAV
+224 LGNVLKTNTYLEKAV

-331 DMIPQN
+331 DMLPQN
-337 YWVNTSSNDLI
+337 YWINTSSNDLI
-348 NQFLGFLTEK
+348 YQFLGYLTK
-358 DAQDMQT
+358 QDAVDMQT

-374 KIRETLNH
+374 KIRETLNY
-382 EDLKEHQS
+382 EDLKQHES

-402 LTVVKPSDFDVASSE
+402 LTVAGHSNFDVASSE
-417 LQLTIPNKSI
+417 LNLRIPNKSI
-427 RSCFIEKIQEFFTH
+427 RNCFKEKIQDYFT
-441 DKTQVQKANT
+441 KAPTQVQKAAK
-451 ILTCIFNADAKQ
+451 ILQSVFNADAEQ
-463 LRLAINDALAK
+463 LRVDIEDALAK
-474 FISFRDVST
+474 FISVRDFST
-483 NAPKEYYYHGFL
+483 NAPKEYYYHAFL
-495 NGVFSTQTGHLMNY
+495 NGVFSTQEGVFKRYT
-509 ASNQES
+509 SNQEA
-515 GDGYPDITFSSIDER
+515 GNGYSDITILSKDSRTGYI
-530 ISVVLEL
+530 LEL
-537 KYTKDKK
+537 KYTNDENYLVKESKK
-544 LCLQEAQAALAQ
+544 ALTQ
-556 IEAKNY
+556 IEEQKY
-562 CENLVIPGIT
+562 LEPFRLRGIT
-572 QKIYAYG
+572 KKVYG
-579 ISFNKKSCLV
+579 FGICFSGKSCFV
-589 LFKEYAIDVKDSQI
+589 SVKEYLINIDNEE
-603 G
+603 

>member
-1 MKMNQLRKGIAVGTD
+1 MNQLRKGIAVGTD
-16 DYSKVIYDKCYF
+16 DYSKVIYDNCYF

-91 ADQEF
+91 TDQEF

-224 LGSVLKTNTCLEKAV
+224 LGCVLKTNTCLEKAV

-252 TGLNNISVNT
+252 TGLNNINVNT
-262 VFSRDVELA
+262 VFSRDEALS
-271 TGVGFT
+271 TGIGFT
-277 KDETIDML
+277 TDETNTML

-337 YWVNTSSNDLI
+337 YWINTSSNDLI
-348 NQFLGFLTEK
+348 NQFLGLLTKK
-358 DAQDMQT
+358 DAEDMQT
-365 LVDGGTISK
+365 LVDGGTVSK

-382 EDLKEHQS
+382 EDLKEHRS

>member
-1 MKMNQLRKGIAVGTD
+1 MNQLRKGIAVGTD
-16 DYSKVIYDKCYF
+16 DYSKVIYDNCYF
-28 VDKTSLIKD
+28 VDKTSLIKA

-66 FLSINHNKPEDLS
+66 FLSINHNRPEDLL

-104 PVIFLSLKNVEGL
+104 PVIFLSLKEIEGNS
-117 TFEGAFI
+117 FEEVFQR
-124 ELAKVVFELASKFT
+124 LARTIYILV
-138 FLIESKNLSNLE
+138 E
-150 KEQYVK
+150 KEFRFLLESDK
-156 LIDTKLQESLP
+156 LSEENKNDLRCLLNFKLLKK
-167 TVQTSSLIKSSLLQ
+167 TSSKEQIQSSLLL
-181 LTQLLYKHYNKKAIV
+181 LTQFLYQHYGKKAIV

-224 LGSVLKTNTCLEKAV
+224 LGSVLKTNTYLEKAV

-262 VFSRDVELA
+262 VFSRNEELA
-271 TGVGFT
+271 TGIGFT

-292 FNNIVKEWYDGY
+292 FNNTVKEWYDGY

-312 CAWDVVKFCAEAI
+312 CAWDVVKFCSEAI

-331 DMIPQN
+331 DMLPQN
-337 YWVNTSSNDLI
+337 YWINTSSNDLI
-348 NQFLGFLTEK
+348 YQFLGYLTK
-358 DAQDMQT
+358 QDAVDMQT

-374 KIRETLNH
+374 KIRETLNY
-382 EDLKEHQS
+382 EDLKQHES

-402 LTVVKPSDFDVASSE
+402 LTVAGHSNFDVASSE
-417 LQLTIPNKSI
+417 LNLRIPNKSI
-427 RSCFIEKIQEFFTH
+427 RNCFKEKIQDYFT
-441 DKTQVQKANT
+441 KAPTQVQKAAR
-451 ILTCIFNADAKQ
+451 ILECIFNADPKQ

-483 NAPKEYYYHGFL
+483 SAPKEYYYHGFL
-495 NGVFSTQTGHLMNY
+495 NGVFSTQTEHLMNY
-509 ASNQES
+509 VSNPEA
-515 GDGYPDITFSSIDER
+515 GYGYADIIFLSKDSLLG
-530 ISVVLEL
+530 VVLEL
-537 KYTKDKK
+537 KYTADGNELVPTAKV
-544 LCLQEAQAALAQ
+544 ALKQ
-556 IEAKNY
+556 IEEKRYVEVFKKN
-562 CENLVIPGIT
+562 GIT
-572 QKIYAYG
+572 EKVHAFG
-579 ISFNKKSCLV
+579 ISFNHKSCFAA
-589 LFKEYAIDVKDSQI
+589 FKEYQI
-603 G
+603 ETES

>member
-1 MKMNQLRKGIAVGTD
+1 MNQLRKGIAAGTD

-96 CQKFMGQY
+96 CQQYMGHY
-104 PVIFLSLKNVEGL
+104 PVIFLSLKSVEGIN
-117 TFEGAFI
+117 FETAYQK
-124 ELAKVVFELASKFT
+124 LAEVIYGLVDSQFR
-138 FLIESKNLSNLE
+138 FLLQSNKLSDGNKRDLQYLLDLDNLE
-150 KEQYVK
+150 KVSSSVK
-156 LIDTKLQESLP
+156 LQFSLQ
-167 TVQTSSLIKSSLLQ
+167 K
-181 LTQLLYKHYNKKAIV
+181 LTQFLYQHYGKKAIV

-224 LGSVLKTNTCLEKAV
+224 LGNVLKTNTYLKKAV

-325 RLENCQ
+325 RLKNCQ
-331 DMIPQN
+331 DMLPQN
-337 YWVNTSSNDLI
+337 YWINTSSNDLI
-348 NQFLGFLTEK
+348 YQFLGYLTEQ
-358 DAQDMQT
+358 DAVDMQT

-374 KIRETLNH
+374 KIRETLNY
-382 EDLKEHQS
+382 EDLKQHES

-402 LTVVKPSDFDVASSE
+402 LTVAGHSNFDVASSE
-417 LQLTIPNKSI
+417 LNLRIPNKSI
-427 RSCFIEKIQEFFTH
+427 RNCFKEKIQDYFT
-441 DKTQVQKANT
+441 KAPTQVQKAAR
-451 ILTCIFNADAKQ
+451 ILECIFNADPKQ

-483 NAPKEYYYHGFL
+483 SAPKEYYYHGFL
-495 NGVFSTQTGHLMNY
+495 NGVFSTQTEHLMNY
-509 ASNQES
+509 VSNPEA
-515 GDGYPDITFSSIDER
+515 GNGYADIIFLSKDSLLG
-530 ISVVLEL
+530 VVLEL
-537 KYTKDKK
+537 KYTADGNELVPTAKV
-544 LCLQEAQAALAQ
+544 ALKQ
-556 IEAKNY
+556 IEEKRYVEVFKKN
-562 CENLVIPGIT
+562 GIT
-572 QKIYAYG
+572 EKVHAFG
-579 ISFNKKSCLV
+579 ISFNHKSCFAA
-589 LFKEYAIDVKDSQI
+589 FKEYQI
-603 G
+603 ETES

>member
-1 MKMNQLRKGIAVGTD
+1 MNQLRKGIAAGTD

-79 SHVELFKDTKIF
+79 SHVELFKDTQIYQ
-91 ADQEF
+91 DREF
-96 CQKFMGQY
+96 CQQYMGHY
-104 PVIFLSLKNVEGL
+104 PVIFLSLKSVEGIN
-117 TFEGAFI
+117 FETAYQKLAEIIYGLVDSQFRFLLQSN
-124 ELAKVVFELASKFT
+124 ELSDGNKRDLQY
-138 FLIESKNLSNLE
+138 LLDLDNLE
-150 KEQYVK
+150 KVSSSVK
-156 LIDTKLQESLP
+156 LQFSLQ
-167 TVQTSSLIKSSLLQ
+167 K
-181 LTQLLYKHYNKKAIV
+181 LTQFLYQHYGKKAIV

-224 LGSVLKTNTCLEKAV
+224 LGNVLKTNTYLKKAV

-312 CAWDVVKFCAEAI
+312 CAWDVVKFCSEAI
-325 RLENCQ
+325 DLADSQ
-331 DMIPQN
+331 KMLPQN
-337 YWVNTSSNDLI
+337 YWINTSSNDLI
-348 NQFLGFLTEK
+348 YQFLGYLTEQ
-358 DAQDMQT
+358 DAVDMQT

-374 KIRETLNH
+374 KIRETLNY
-382 EDLKEHQS
+382 EDLKQHES

-402 LTVVKPSDFDVASSE
+402 LTVAGHSNFDVASSE
-417 LQLTIPNKSI
+417 LNLRIPNKSI
-427 RSCFIEKIQEFFTH
+427 RNCFKEKIQDYFT
-441 DKTQVQKANT
+441 KAPTQVQKAAR
-451 ILTCIFNADAKQ
+451 ILECIFNADPKQ

-483 NAPKEYYYHGFL
+483 SAPKEYYYHGFL
-495 NGVFSTQTGHLMNY
+495 NGVFSTQTEHLMNY
-509 ASNQES
+509 VSNPEA
-515 GDGYPDITFSSIDER
+515 GNGYADIIFLSKDSLLG
-530 ISVVLEL
+530 VVLEL
-537 KYTKDKK
+537 KYTADGNELVPTAKV
-544 LCLQEAQAALAQ
+544 ALKQ
-556 IEAKNY
+556 IEEKRYVEVFKKN
-562 CENLVIPGIT
+562 GIT
-572 QKIYAYG
+572 EKVHAFG
-579 ISFNKKSCLV
+579 ISFNHKSCFAA
-589 LFKEYAIDVKDSQI
+589 FKEYQI
-603 G
+603 ETES

>member
-1 MKMNQLRKGIAVGTD
+1 MNQLRKGIAVGTD
-16 DYSKVIYDKCYF
+16 DYSKVIYDNCYF

-96 CQKFMGQY
+96 CQQYMGHY
-104 PVIFLSLKNVEGL
+104 PVIFLSLKSVEGIN
-117 TFEGAFI
+117 FETAYQK
-124 ELAKVVFELASKFT
+124 LAEVIYGLVDSQFR
-138 FLIESKNLSNLE
+138 FLLQSNKLSDGNKRDLQYLLDLDNLE
-150 KEQYVK
+150 KVSSSVK
-156 LIDTKLQESLP
+156 LQFSLQ
-167 TVQTSSLIKSSLLQ
+167 K
-181 LTQLLYKHYNKKAIV
+181 LTQFLYQHYGKKAIV

-224 LGSVLKTNTCLEKAV
+224 LGNVLKTNIYLEKAV

-331 DMIPQN
+331 DMLPQN
-337 YWVNTSSNDLI
+337 YWINTSSNDLI
-348 NQFLGFLTEK
+348 YQFLGYLTK
-358 DAQDMQT
+358 QDAVDMQT

-374 KIRETLNH
+374 KIRETLNY
-382 EDLKEHQS
+382 EDLKQHES

-402 LTVVKPSDFDVASSE
+402 LTVAGHSNFDVASSE
-417 LQLTIPNKSI
+417 LNLRIPNKSI
-427 RSCFIEKIQEFFTH
+427 RNCFKEKIQDYFT
-441 DKTQVQKANT
+441 KAPTQVQKAAR
-451 ILTCIFNADAKQ
+451 ILECIFNADPKQ

-483 NAPKEYYYHGFL
+483 SAPKEYYYHGFL
-495 NGVFSTQTGHLMNY
+495 NGVFSTQTEHLMNY
-509 ASNQES
+509 VSNPEA
-515 GDGYPDITFSSIDER
+515 GNGYADIIFLSKDSLLG
-530 ISVVLEL
+530 VVLEL
-537 KYTKDKK
+537 KYTADGNELVPTAKV
-544 LCLQEAQAALAQ
+544 ALKQ
-556 IEAKNY
+556 IEEKRYVEVFKKN
-562 CENLVIPGIT
+562 GIT
-572 QKIYAYG
+572 EKVHAFG
-579 ISFNKKSCLV
+579 ISFNHKSCFAA
-589 LFKEYAIDVKDSQI
+589 FKEYQI
-603 G
+603 ETES

>member
-1 MKMNQLRKGIAVGTD
+1 MNQLRKGIAAGTD

-66 FLSINHNKPEDLS
+66 FLSINHNNTEDLS
-79 SHVELFKDTKIF
+79 RHVELFKDTKIF

-96 CQKFMGQY
+96 CQQYMGHY
-104 PVIFLSLKNVEGL
+104 TVIFLSLKSVEGIN
-117 TFEGAFI
+117 FETAYQK
-124 ELAKVVFELASKFT
+124 LAEVIYGLVDSQFR
-138 FLIESKNLSNLE
+138 FLLQSNKLSDGNKRDLQYLLDLDNLE
-150 KEQYVK
+150 KVSSSVK
-156 LIDTKLQESLP
+156 LQFSLQ
-167 TVQTSSLIKSSLLQ
+167 K
-181 LTQLLYKHYNKKAIV
+181 LTQFLYQHYGKKAIV

-224 LGSVLKTNTCLEKAV
+224 LGNVLKTNTYLKKAV

-304 NFANHEMF
+304 NLANHEMF

-331 DMIPQN
+331 DMLPQN
-337 YWVNTSSNDLI
+337 YWINTSSNDLI
-348 NQFLGFLTEK
+348 YQFLGYLTK
-358 DAQDMQT
+358 QDAVDMQT

-374 KIRETLNH
+374 KIRETLNY
-382 EDLKEHQS
+382 EDLKQHES

-402 LTVVKPSDFDVASSE
+402 LTVAGHSNFDVASSE
-417 LQLTIPNKSI
+417 LNLRIPNKSI
-427 RSCFIEKIQEFFTH
+427 RNCFKEKIQDYFT
-441 DKTQVQKANT
+441 KAPPQVQKAAK
-451 ILTCIFNADAKQ
+451 ILQSVFNADAEQ

-483 NAPKEYYYHGFL
+483 SAPKEYYYHGFL
-495 NGVFSTQTGHLMNY
+495 NGVFSTQTEHLMNY
-509 ASNQES
+509 VSNPEA
-515 GDGYPDITFSSIDER
+515 GNGYADIIFLSKDSLLG
-530 ISVVLEL
+530 VVLEL
-537 KYTKDKK
+537 KYTADGNELVPTAKV
-544 LCLQEAQAALAQ
+544 ALKQ
-556 IEAKNY
+556 IEEKRYVEVFKKN
-562 CENLVIPGIT
+562 GIT
-572 QKIYAYG
+572 EKVHAFG
-579 ISFNKKSCLV
+579 ISFNHKSCFAA
-589 LFKEYAIDVKDSQI
+589 FKEYQI
-603 G
+603 ETES

>member
-1 MKMNQLRKGIAVGTD
+1 MNQLRKGIAVGTD
-16 DYSKVIYDKCYF
+16 DYSKIIDNKGYF

-66 FLSINHNKPEDLS
+66 FLAINHDNPNDLTRQQ
-79 SHVELFKDTKIF
+79 ELFKDTQIYQ
-91 ADQEF
+91 DREF
-96 CQKFMGQY
+96 CQQYMGHY
-104 PVIFLSLKNVEGL
+104 PVIFLSLKSVESINFETAYQKLAEIIYGL
-117 TFEGAFI
+117 VDSQFRFLLQSN
-124 ELAKVVFELASKFT
+124 ELSDGNKRDLQY
-138 FLIESKNLSNLE
+138 LLDLDNLE
-150 KEQYVK
+150 KVSSSVK
-156 LIDTKLQESLP
+156 LQFSLQ
-167 TVQTSSLIKSSLLQ
+167 K
-181 LTQLLYKHYNKKAIV
+181 LTQFLYQHYGKKAIV

-224 LGSVLKTNTCLEKAV
+224 LGNVLKTNTYLKKAV

-304 NFANHEMF
+304 NLANHEMF

-337 YWVNTSSNDLI
+337 YWINTSSNDLI
-348 NQFLGFLTEK
+348 YQFLGYLTEQ
-358 DAQDMQT
+358 DAVDMQT

-374 KIRETLNH
+374 KIRETLNY
-382 EDLKEHQS
+382 EDLKQHES

-402 LTVVKPSDFDVASSE
+402 LTVAGHSNFDVASSE
-417 LQLTIPNKSI
+417 LNLRIPNKSI
-427 RSCFIEKIQEFFTH
+427 RNCFKEKIQDYFT
-441 DKTQVQKANT
+441 KAPTQVQKAT
-451 ILTCIFNADAKQ
+451 KILQSIFNADAEQ
-463 LRLAINDALAK
+463 LRVDIEDALAK
-474 FISFRDVST
+474 FISVRDFST
-483 NAPKEYYYHGFL
+483 KAPKEYYYHGFL
-495 NGVFSTQTGHLMNY
+495 NSVFSTQCEHLRNY
-509 ASNQES
+509 ASNQEA
-515 GDGYPDITFSSIDER
+515 GNGYSDITFLSKDSLLG
-530 ISVVLEL
+530 VVLEL
-537 KYTKDKK
+537 KYTDDENELIPTAK
-544 LCLQEAQAALAQ
+544 AALKQ
-556 IEAKNY
+556 IDEKHYIEAFKKNGFT
-562 CENLVIPGIT
+562 EKV
-572 QKIYAYG
+572 YALG
-579 ISFNKKSCLV
+579 LSFSKKSCAV
-589 LFKEYAIDVKDSQI
+589 SFKEFKIDVED
-603 G
+603 

>member
-1 MKMNQLRKGIAVGTD
+1 MNQLRKRIAIGID
-16 DYSKVIYDKCYF
+16 DYSKIIDNKGYF
-28 VDKTSLIKD
+28 VDKTSLIKS
-37 VFAQNKSE
+37 VFAKNINE

-66 FLSINHNKPEDLS
+66 FLSINHDNPNDLTRQQ
-79 SHVELFKDTKIF
+79 ELFKDTQIYQ
-91 ADQEF
+91 DTEF
-96 CQKFMGQY
+96 CQQYMGQY
-104 PVIFLSLKNVEGL
+104 PVIFLSLKEIEGNSFEEVFQKLARTIYILVEREFRYL
-117 TFEGAFI
+117 LESDKLS
-124 ELAKVVFELASKFT
+124 EENKNDLRCLLNFEL
-138 FLIESKNLSNLE
+138 LE
-150 KEQYVK
+150 K
-156 LIDTKLQESLP
+156 
-167 TVQTSSLIKSSLLQ
+167 TSSIEKIQSSLLL
-181 LTQLLYKHYNKKAIV
+181 LTQFLYQHYGKKAIV

-271 TGVGFT
+271 TGIGFT

-292 FNNIVKEWYDGY
+292 FNNTVKEWYDGY

-312 CAWDVVKFCAEAI
+312 CAWDVVNFCAEAI
-325 RLENCQ
+325 GLKNCQ
-331 DMIPQN
+331 DMTPQN

-365 LVDGGTISK
+365 LVDGGTVSK

-382 EDLKEHQS
+382 EDLKEHRS

-417 LQLTIPNKSI
+417 LNLRIPNKSI
-427 RSCFIEKIQEFFTH
+427 RNCFKEKIQDYFT
-441 DKTQVQKANT
+441 KAPTQVQKAAR
-451 ILTCIFNADAKQ
+451 ILECIFNADPKQ

-483 NAPKEYYYHGFL
+483 SAPKEYYYHGFL
-495 NGVFSTQTGHLMNY
+495 NGVFSTQTEHLMNY
-509 ASNQES
+509 VSNPEA
-515 GDGYPDITFSSIDER
+515 GNGYADIIFLSKDSLLG
-530 ISVVLEL
+530 VVLEL
-537 KYTKDKK
+537 KYTADGNELVPTAKV
-544 LCLQEAQAALAQ
+544 ALKQ
-556 IEAKNY
+556 IEEKRYVEVFKKN
-562 CENLVIPGIT
+562 GIT
-572 QKIYAYG
+572 EKVHAFG
-579 ISFNKKSCLV
+579 ISFNHKSCFAA
-589 LFKEYAIDVKDSQI
+589 FKEYQI
-603 G
+603 ETES